1 MTATQTPRNQSSR
14 KAFGDKTNSPKKN
27 SRKRPSPSQN
37 TNGISPTK
45 SINPFKST
53 HDSNSTT
60 NPGPSKLSNTI
71 DPFKTPAAPSQT
83 EQSSAHS
90 FITPTSNI
98 GKKGFLKMRMAE
110 IMDKEMGIDLNSWN
124 EVENEQE
131 ELVELTEE
139 EMWPEIEVM
148 GNGEFAKSE

>member
-1 MTATQTPRNQSSR
+1 
-14 KAFGDKTNSPKKN
+14 
-27 SRKRPSPSQN
+27 
-37 TNGISPTK
+37 
-45 SINPFKST
+45 
-53 HDSNSTT
+53 
-60 NPGPSKLSNTI
+60 
-71 DPFKTPAAPSQT
+71 
-83 EQSSAHS
+83 
-90 FITPTSNI
+90 
-98 GKKGFLKMRMAE
+98 MAE